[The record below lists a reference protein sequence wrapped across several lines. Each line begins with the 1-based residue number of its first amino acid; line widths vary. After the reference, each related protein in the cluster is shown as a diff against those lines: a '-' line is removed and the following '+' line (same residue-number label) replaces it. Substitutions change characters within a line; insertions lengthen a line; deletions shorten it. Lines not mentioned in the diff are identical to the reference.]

1 MKWIFSAFLTAV
13 FLTGCSSNG
22 RVNEKAYLRA
32 ASLDGDRMTF
42 VFYSEDDETVSVS
55 AEAPED
61 AKKKAE
67 IAVGKEI
74 FTGHTELLIL
84 NDCDNSPVLEYML
97 HKWNV
102 SPSCMVVRD
111 KKNGEKMLRER
122 SVEDLT
128 GAVRCA
134 QKQGL
139 APECSIIDVLSEELR
154 TEAQN

>member
-1 MKWIFSAFLTAV
+1 MKMVLPVFLAATL
-13 FLTGCSSNG
+13 LTGCSSNG

-32 ASLDGDRMTF
+32 ASLDDDRITF

-55 AEAPED
+55 AESPND

-74 FTGHTELLIL
+74 FTGHTELVIL
-84 NDCDNSPVLEYML
+84 NNCDDSTVLEFML

-111 KKNGEKMLRER
+111 EKNGEKLLRER
-122 SVEDLT
+122 SVDDLI
-128 GAVRCA
+128 GAVKCA

-139 APECSIIDVLSEELR
+139 APECSIIDVLSEELKKV
-154 TEAQN
+154 